1 MIAGAAHFSRSCWS
15 TKALLRQLSCIE
27 QQTKHKVME
36 AAKLVKQQTIQ
47 PSGGSAGAWTKATG
61 VLDDGE
67 QTPRELTR
75 ILPR

>member
-1 MIAGAAHFSRSCWS
+1 
-15 TKALLRQLSCIE
+15 
-27 QQTKHKVME
+27 ME